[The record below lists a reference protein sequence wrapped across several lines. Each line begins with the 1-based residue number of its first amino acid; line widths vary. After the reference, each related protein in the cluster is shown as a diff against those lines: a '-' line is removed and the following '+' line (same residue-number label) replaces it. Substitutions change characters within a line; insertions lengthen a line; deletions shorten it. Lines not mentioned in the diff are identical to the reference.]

1 MFFLLNQIKNISGKT
16 VSCVP
21 KKVRATPLVM
31 AQWKTVQGTVLNTTK
46 QICFFF
52 FPFKRSA
59 LSLCVKYHLFSLSA
73 C

>member
-31 AQWKTVQGTVLNTTK
+31 AQWKTVQDTVLNNTK
-46 QICFFF
+46 QIFFF
-52 FPFKRSA
+52 SF
-59 LSLCVKYHLFSLSA
+59 
-73 C
+73 